1 MMAVPTYQRALPSP
15 ILFGDAILS
24 PPPPQLVR
32 CPLSYVAGMRATK
45 TNGLLPRG
53 SKLTFRLPV
62 AARKELEAVAFDC
75 RRPASDIVAQVIA
88 DWLVQHG
95 VVHGYRSEAT
105 P

>member
-1 MMAVPTYQRALPSP
+1 
-15 ILFGDAILS
+15 
-24 PPPPQLVR
+24 
-32 CPLSYVAGMRATK
+32 MRATK

-62 AARKELEAVAFDC
+62 AARKELEAVAFEC

-88 DWLVQHG
+88 DWLVQHA